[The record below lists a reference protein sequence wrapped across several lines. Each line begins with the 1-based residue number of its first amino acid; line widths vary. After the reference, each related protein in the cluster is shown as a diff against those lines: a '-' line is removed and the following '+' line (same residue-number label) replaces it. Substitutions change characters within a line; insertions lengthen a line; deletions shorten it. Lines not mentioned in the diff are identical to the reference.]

1 MDDMFPD
8 YIKGSYKSVRKR
20 QFKRKAGKGYII
32 HFTEEG
38 IKIASHKKMLNLTD
52 GWENARQNEIP
63 FLTHHVGRK
72 V

>member
-8 YIKGSYKSVRKR
+8 CIKGSYKSVRKR

-38 IKIASHKKMLNLTD
+38 IKIARHKKMLNLTD
-52 GWENARQNEIP
+52 G
-63 FLTHHVGRK
+63 
-72 V
+72 